1 MARNKHNTHAIIKYL
16 FWQMTYQ
23 NPEAFYACVNYGEA
37 YAPKEIMERSICID
51 GDIGNVLFNTSL
63 SGVGI
68 PLAPF

>member
-1 MARNKHNTHAIIKYL
+1 MARNKHNTPAIIKYS

-51 GDIGNVLFNTSL
+51 GDIGNL
-63 SGVGI
+63 
-68 PLAPF
+68 

>member
-1 MARNKHNTHAIIKYL
+1 MARNKHNTHAIIKYP